1 MANRCFQLSV
11 QGVLLNSYREITLHF
26 ASTGTNDNDTVAAGD
41 SLINGWHTAIKTLF
55 LATLPSSYMLQ
66 RLEARRVDLKPSFV
80 SHKFYITGTGAG
92 TRGSDATGQQ
102 ICPSVF
108 LVPTMGV
115 KSGGKVF
122 WPAIPQGDLVQ
133 NSLVG
138 AWVTAADAAIAAMIS
153 GFTNGGMTWTMCVFS
168 RKLGTIANIAS
179 HHWSPLIGFQSRRRK
194 PVGGT

>member
-1 MANRCFQLSV
+1 VANRCFQLSV
-11 QGVLLNSYREITLHF
+11 QGVLLNSYREITTHF

-41 SLINGWHTAIKTLF
+41 SLIAGWNTTIKTLF

-80 SHKFYITGTGAG
+80 SHKFYNTGTAAG
-92 TRGSDATGQQ
+92 SRGSDATGQQ
-102 ICPSVF
+102 ICPSAF

-115 KSGGKVF
+115 KSGGKIF
-122 WPAIPQGDLVQ
+122 WPAIPQSDVVQ

-138 AWVTAADAAIAAMIS
+138 AWVTAADAAIAAMIT
-153 GFTNGGMTWTMCVFS
+153 GFTNSGITWTMCVYS
-168 RKLGTIANIAS
+168 RKLNTIANIAS